1 MINTQGFFDNP
12 KEESKAVREILE
24 RRKEDVDQAVPIP
37 QIKPEENVKPEPVLS
52 ETKPLVE
59 EEEQDRYDEELISN
73 IDSYLYIYMNTK
85 NSASKKQIE
94 EIRSQKG
101 KKRAVAEGGDRIVE
115 SVTEAIESKRKKI
128 KEALKALSNIEE
140 IQRDCCINM

>member
-1 MINTQGFFDNP
+1 M
-12 KEESKAVREILE
+12 
-24 RRKEDVDQAVPIP
+24 
-37 QIKPEENVKPEPVLS
+37 KPEPVLS

-140 IQRDCCINM
+140 I